1 MNAKATT
8 LRGPALGHC
17 KGGKMRLLQPLI
29 AQFGRPTG
37 FWGNLAGMI
46 KAYRPSNRQRNDWT
60 IALLDIQPQD
70 RVLEIGF
77 GPGVAIERVSKIA
90 LEGFVAGIDHSETML
105 RQARKRNVVA
115 IQQGRVDLQLAS
127 VSNPPVFDP
136 PFDKIFATNSF
147 QFWPDPVVNL
157 KQLRRL
163 LKPGGRIAITFQ
175 PRNPGATDED
185 AQRAGQVMV
194 KDLERA
200 GFSPVR
206 LETKQMKSVSVVCA
220 LGVKAESSSRR

>member
-1 MNAKATT
+1 MKF
-8 LRGPALGHC
+8 
-17 KGGKMRLLQPLI
+17 LQPLI
-29 AQFGRPTG
+29 AQFGRPRG
-37 FWGNLAGMI
+37 SWGNLAGLIM
-46 KAYRPSNRQRNDWT
+46 AYRPSNRQRNDWT
-60 IALLDIQPQD
+60 IVLLDIQPQD

-77 GPGVAIERVSKIA
+77 GPGVAIEKVSKITVD
-90 LEGFVAGIDHSETML
+90 GFVAGIDHSETMVQ
-105 RQARKRNVVA
+105 QAQKRNAVA

-127 VSNPPVFDP
+127 ISNPPGFDP
-136 PFDKIFATNSF
+136 PFDKIFAANSF

-200 GFSPVR
+200 GFSEVR
-206 LETKQMKSVSVVCA
+206 LETKQMKPVSVVCA
-220 LGVKAESSSRR
+220 IGVNGD